1 MSTDSSNTKDELLIS
16 FDGGYKCNVKTRNI
30 KSSSD
35 LASCDD
41 LKSKHFISRG
51 AGMSFAPAS
60 FGRDTISLLSQGKSA
75 IEFDKENK
83 LVQVEAGI
91 SMGDLGHYLM
101 EKGFYIKTV
110 PGYPSITVGGCI
122 ASDAHGK
129 NQLQDGT
136 FQNLVDSFDLYHPVY
151 GLQTVSRASNL
162 KLFDLTCGGFGLT
175 GHLLSAKL
183 RVSKLK
189 SQYMNLHTEELT
201 NIYDLPLAL
210 ERIFKRDCDMLLS
223 WHNFLLNGNKFGH
236 GFIQYG
242 FFAKDK
248 PFKKDSNSNSS
259 SNMNSIAKPEP
270 GLFSDSRGEGWP
282 PVFGFPA
289 TSLMNSLYTYLQKMS
304 CVSPKAIP
312 LSSCSF
318 PSLKL
323 RDLYFSAFGS
333 TGFLEHQAVVPVFDF
348 ADYID
353 RVKWWLQANDLP
365 ITIASSKYFGGRG
378 KYLQFKQAG
387 ICFAMDFPR
396 SPKAY
401 EFLAYLDRVCIELGC
416 LPNIIKDSRISAF
429 CVSKTYRE
437 YEKFK
442 KDLHEYDPARLCRSE
457 LSSRLKL

>member
-1 MSTDSSNTKDELLIS
+1 MSTDPSNTKEDLLTS
-16 FDGGYKCNVKTRNI
+16 FDGGYKCKVKTRNI
-30 KSSSD
+30 ISAAD
-35 LASCDD
+35 LIAFDD

-60 FGRDTISLLSQGKSA
+60 FAKDTISLLNQGKSA

-91 SMGDLGHYLM
+91 SMGELGHFLM
-101 EKGFYIKTV
+101 QKGFYLKTV

-136 FQNLVDSFDLYHPVY
+136 FQNLVDSFELYHPAH
-151 GLQTVSRASNL
+151 GLQKVSRASNL

-175 GHLLSAKL
+175 GHLLSCKL
-183 RVSKLK
+183 RISKLK

-242 FFAKDK
+242 FFAKNL
-248 PFKKDSNSNSS
+248 PFKPDTDTSL
-259 SNMNSIAKPEP
+259 IAKPDP
-270 GLFSDSRGEGWP
+270 GLFADSRGEGWP
-282 PVFGFPA
+282 PLFGFPA

-353 RVKWWLQANDLP
+353 RIKWWLQANDLP
-365 ITIASSKYFGGRG
+365 ITIASSKYFGGSG

-396 SPKAY
+396 CQKAY
-401 EFLAYLDRVCIELGC
+401 EFLEYLDQVCIELGC
-416 LPNIIKDSRISAF
+416 LPNIIKDSRIGAF

-437 YEKFK
+437 YEKFR
-442 KDLHEYDPARLCRSE
+442 KDLRDYDPARLCRSE
-457 LSSRLKL
+457 LSCRLKL

>member
-1 MSTDSSNTKDELLIS
+1 MSTNPESEADKKLSS
-16 FDGGYKCNVKTRNI
+16 FDGGYSCKVKTIEI
-30 KSSSD
+30 KSASD
-35 LASCDD
+35 LNHKD
-41 LKSKHFISRG
+41 LQNQKFISRG

-60 FGRDTISLLSQGKSA
+60 FAKDSVSLLTAGKSV
-75 IEFDKENK
+75 IDFDKENK
-83 LVQVEAGI
+83 LIHVEAGL
-91 SMGDLGHYLM
+91 SMAELGHYLM
-101 EKGFYIKTV
+101 EKGFFIKTV

-136 FQNLVDSFDLYHPVY
+136 FQNLIDSFELFHPTY
-151 GLQTVSRASNL
+151 GLQSVSRASNL

-189 SQYMNLHTEELT
+189 SQFINLHTEELP
-201 NIYDLPLAL
+201 NIYDLPHAL

-236 GFIQYG
+236 GFVQYG

-248 PFKKDSNSNSS
+248 PLKAGLVDSANL
-259 SNMNSIAKPEP
+259 KPT
-270 GLFSDSRGEGWP
+270 GTLFSDSRGEGWP
-282 PVFGFPA
+282 PVFGFIP

-304 CVSPKAIP
+304 SVAPKQIP

-318 PSLKL
+318 PSLSL
-323 RDLYFSAFGS
+323 RDLYFNAFGAS
-333 TGFLEHQAVVPVFDF
+333 GFLEHQAVVPVFVF

-353 RVKWWLQANDLP
+353 RIKWWLERNELP

-396 SPKAY
+396 SSKAY
-401 EFLAYLDRVCIELGC
+401 EFLTYLDQVCIELGC
-416 LPNIIKDSRISAF
+416 LPNIIKDSRIGAL
-429 CVSKTYRE
+429 CVSKTYIE
-437 YEKFK
+437 YQKFK
-442 KDLHEYDPARLCRSE
+442 KDLFEYDPKRLCRSE
-457 LSSRLKL
+457 LSNRLKV